1 MSCLLFS
8 SSLGSF
14 VFIIIIIIIIIVGLD
29 FDVAVNTLLPAGAAA
44 VRTESDGGNQVTF
57 LRLVRF
63 RTFESLSSGE
73 GGPGFDGEAGSA
85 FYTSSVPLQEMAGFK
100 SISTMKIQDF
110 QGCADGS

>member
-1 MSCLLFS
+1 MNLLF
-8 SSLGSF
+8 
-14 VFIIIIIIIIIVGLD
+14 
-29 FDVAVNTLLPAGAAA
+29 PAGAAQVQTA
-44 VRTESDGGNQVTF
+44 VDDGDQVTY